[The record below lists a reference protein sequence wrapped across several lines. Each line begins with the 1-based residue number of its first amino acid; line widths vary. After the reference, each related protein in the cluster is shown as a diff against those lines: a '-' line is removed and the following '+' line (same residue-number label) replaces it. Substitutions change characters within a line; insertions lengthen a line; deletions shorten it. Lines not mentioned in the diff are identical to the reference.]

1 MCGIAGAA
9 GFSTQPPVTPE
20 TLAAMLATIR
30 HRGPDDEGA
39 YFDDHV
45 ALGMRRLSII
55 DVAGGHQPIANED
68 ETCWVV
74 LNGEI
79 FNYREL
85 RAQLLERGHQFRT
98 HTDTEVIVHAYEEWG
113 EACPEQ
119 LNGQFAFAIWDKP
132 RQRLF
137 LARDR
142 VGIKPLYY
150 TEAAGNLIFG
160 SELRVFLT
168 HPAVPRELDLAAVDA
183 YLTYEHVPAPLS
195 IIRGVAKLPPGC
207 TLTYDG
213 PTGARVNRYWDV
225 DLSLSETGEAKS
237 EGEWTE
243 MLADTFRRSVR
254 MELVSDV
261 PLGVFLSGGLDSSAI
276 AALMMQEAGGSVQ
289 SFSIAF
295 EDASFDES
303 PFARQVASHL
313 GTLHRQEV
321 LSQQMMWDLVPQLA
335 DILDEP
341 LGDSSV
347 IPSYLLSRF
356 ARRHVTVA
364 LGGDGGDEL
373 FAGYSTL
380 QAHRLTGYYNRVPGL
395 LRHLLIG
402 PLVNALPVSHNNLS
416 FDFKAKRFVQGADEP
431 VHIRHHQWLG
441 SFTQAEKAALY
452 RPEVAAALKG
462 QDALDMAAAYYRG
475 SRATSE
481 LNRVLHMDM
490 KLYLESDILMKVDR
504 ASMANSLEARVPF
517 LNLEM
522 LELANQVPIELK
534 LKGFTRKYLL
544 RRIMKGVLPENIIN
558 RPKKGFNIPVAKWF
572 RHELKG
578 LLLDTLSRDRVQRQ
592 GLFRYEAVE
601 VLLSQHFSGKRD
613 NRKQLWTLLVLQLWY
628 DRWITPQAAKWGTP
642 SNNDY

>member
-1 MCGIAGAA
+1 
-9 GFSTQPPVTPE
+9 
-20 TLAAMLATIR
+20 MLATIR
-30 HRGPDDEGA
+30 HRGPDDEGTH
-39 YFDDHV
+39 FNDHV

-55 DVAGGHQPIANED
+55 DLAGGHQPIANED

-85 RAQLLERGHQFRT
+85 RTQLQERGHQFRT

-113 EACPEQ
+113 EACPER

-150 TEAAGNLIFG
+150 TEHAGNLIFG
-160 SELRVFLT
+160 SELRVVLT
-168 HPAVPRELDLAAVDA
+168 HPDVPRELDLEAVDA
-183 YLTYEHVPAPLS
+183 YLTYEHVPAPRS
-195 IIRGVAKLPPGC
+195 IIQGVAKLPPGC
-207 TLTYDG
+207 TLTYDQAS
-213 PTGARVNRYWDV
+213 GARIARYWDV
-225 DLSLSETGEAKS
+225 DLSLSETGEPKS

-243 MLADTFRRSVR
+243 LLEETLRRSVR
-254 MELVSDV
+254 MELVADV

-295 EDASFDES
+295 DDPSFDES
-303 PFARQVASHL
+303 PYARQVASHL
-313 GTLHRQEV
+313 GTLHREQT
-321 LSQQMMWDLVPQLA
+321 LSQQMMWELVPQLA

-347 IPSYLLSRF
+347 IPSYLLAKF

-380 QAHRLTGYYNRVPGL
+380 QAHRLTGVYNRIPVF
-395 LRHLLIG
+395 LRHGLIR
-402 PLVNALPVSHNNLS
+402 PVVNALPVSHNNLS
-416 FDFKAKRFVQGADEP
+416 FDFKAKRFVQAADEP
-431 VHIRHHQWLG
+431 LHVRHHQWLG
-441 SFTQAEKAALY
+441 SFTAAEKAALY
-452 RPEVAAALKG
+452 RPETAARLAG
-462 QDALDMAAAYYRG
+462 HDALAIAAAYADG
-475 SRATSE
+475 SRAANN
-481 LNRVLHMDM
+481 LNSVLHMDM
-490 KLYLESDILMKVDR
+490 KLYLDSDILMKVDR
-504 ASMANSLEARVPF
+504 ATMANSLEARVPF
-517 LNLEM
+517 LNQEM
-522 LELANQVPIELK
+522 LEFANRLPIELK

-544 RRIMKGVLPENIIN
+544 RRIMKGVLPDNIIN

-592 GLFRYEAVE
+592 GLFRPEAVE
-601 VLLSQHFSGKRD
+601 ALLSQHFTGKRD
-613 NRKQLWTLLVLQLWY
+613 NRKLLWTLLVLQLWY
-628 DRWITPQAAKWGTP
+628 DRWMTPQPAPAG
-642 SNNDY
+642 SSAR

>member
-1 MCGIAGAA
+1 
-9 GFSTQPPVTPE
+9 
-20 TLAAMLATIR
+20 MLATIR
-30 HRGPDDEGA
+30 HRGPDDEGT
-39 YFDDHV
+39 YFADHV

-55 DVAGGHQPIANED
+55 DVVGGHQPIANED

-113 EACPEQ
+113 EACPER

-150 TEAAGNLIFG
+150 TENAGNLIFG
-160 SELRVFLT
+160 SELRVVLT

-183 YLTYEHVPAPLS
+183 YLSYEHVPTPLS
-195 IIRGVAKLPPGC
+195 IIQGVAKLPPGC
-207 TLTYDG
+207 TLTYDSSAG
-213 PTGARVNRYWDV
+213 VRVNRYWDV

-303 PFARQVASHL
+303 PYARQVASHL
-313 GTLHRQEV
+313 GTLHREEV

-380 QAHRLTGYYNRVPGL
+380 QAHRLTDYYNRVPGF
-395 LRHLLIG
+395 LRHRLIG

-431 VHIRHHQWLG
+431 VHVRHHQWLG

-452 RPEVAAALKG
+452 RPEVAAALQG
-462 QDALDMAAAYYRG
+462 QDALAMAAAYYQG
-475 SRATSE
+475 SSAKGE

-522 LELANQVPIELK
+522 LELANRLPIELK
-534 LKGFTRKYLL
+534 LKGLTRKYLL
-544 RRIMKGVLPENIIN
+544 RRIMKGVLPDNIIN

-601 VLLSQHFSGKRD
+601 ALLSQHFSGKRD

-628 DRWITPQAAKWGTP
+628 DRWMTPQVPAAG
-642 SNNDY
+642 NAQA